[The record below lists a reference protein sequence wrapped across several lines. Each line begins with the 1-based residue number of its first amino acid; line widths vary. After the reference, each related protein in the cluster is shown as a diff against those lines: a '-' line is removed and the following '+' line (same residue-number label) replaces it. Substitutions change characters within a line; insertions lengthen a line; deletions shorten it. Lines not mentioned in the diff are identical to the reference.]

1 MATAGNLFEYTATG
15 LLGDQRPS
23 MLENELHLRVKYVMF
38 CSFFRWVL
46 AHFKNTR
53 EGSVILLLSVTV
65 MMFRFSHMGQA

>member
-38 CSFFRWVL
+38 CSFFFGGFL
-46 AHFKNTR
+46 HTLKTQ
-53 EGSVILLLSVTV
+53 GKGLSYCYF
-65 MMFRFSHMGQA
+65 MLRL